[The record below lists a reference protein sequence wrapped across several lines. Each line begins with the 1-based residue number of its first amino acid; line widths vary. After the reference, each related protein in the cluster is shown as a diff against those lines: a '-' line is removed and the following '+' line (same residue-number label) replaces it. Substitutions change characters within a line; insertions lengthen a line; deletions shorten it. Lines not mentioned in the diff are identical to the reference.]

1 MATEQ
6 PIITH
11 YDGES
16 DTFTPLAYECKFTV
30 EGTGNMGG
38 DWERNTGGM
47 HEQKRVTFE
56 GYATHELYAAIIEA
70 IRRTVGV
77 EVDG

>member
-1 MATEQ
+1 MSE

-16 DTFTPLAYECKFTV
+16 DSFTAIAYECKFTV
-30 EGTGNMGG
+30 ESTGNTGG
-38 DWERNTGGM
+38 DWERNIGGM

-56 GYATHELYAAIIEA
+56 GYVTQELYAAIIGA
-70 IRRTVGV
+70 IGKTVGG
-77 EVDG
+77 EVDA

>member
-30 EGTGNMGG
+30 EGTGNI
-38 DWERNTGGM
+38 GGM
-47 HEQKRVTFE
+47 HEQRRVTFE

-77 EVDG
+77 EADG

>member
-1 MATEQ
+1 MSE

-16 DTFTPLAYECKFTV
+16 DSFTALAYECKFTV
-30 EGTGNMGG
+30 ESTGNMGG
-38 DWERNTGGM
+38 DWERNVGGL

-56 GYATHELYAAIIEA
+56 GYATQELYAALVDA
-70 IRRTVGV
+70 IGTTIDKAVA
-77 EVDG
+77 E

>member
-1 MATEQ
+1 MSE

-16 DTFTPLAYECKFTV
+16 DSFTALAYECKFTV
-30 EGTGNMGG
+30 EDTGNMGG
-38 DWERNTGGM
+38 DWERNIGGM

-56 GYATHELYAAIIEA
+56 GYATRELYAALIDA
-70 IRRTVGV
+70 IGKTVGG
-77 EVDG
+77 EVAP

>member
-6 PIITH
+6 PIITY

-16 DTFTPLAYECKFTV
+16 ETFTPIAYECKFTV
-30 EGTGNMGG
+30 EGTGNAG
-38 DWERNTGGM
+38 EL

-56 GYATHELYAAIIEA
+56 GYATHELYAAVIDA
-70 IRRTVGV
+70 IRQTAGA
-77 EVDG
+77 EVDE

>member
-1 MATEQ
+1 MSE

-16 DTFTPLAYECKFTV
+16 DSFTTLVCECKFTV
-30 EGTGNMGG
+30 ESTGNMGG
-38 DWERNTGGM
+38 DWERNVGGL

-56 GYATHELYAAIIEA
+56 GYATRELYAALIDA
-70 IRRTVGV
+70 IGKTAGGEV
-77 EVDG
+77 EP